1 MTRDL
6 FFVKAPLREGIGQ
19 LKGQKTP
26 ESKANV
32 PTGSEKPQEE
42 VIPIPGLNS
51 THTILSV
58 KMPCQNTNVTQ
69 SAIAAMG
76 IIPLT
81 IQASQAGRLAH
92 FQSNWEKVTKDRW
105 VLNTVKG
112 YEIEFSLKLHQTQ
125 KPYPAQLNQTQQELV
140 SQEIKDMISKGAVTE
155 LQTLPVGGFLSTLFL
170 VPKKDGGQ
178 RPVIY
183 LKKLNSHKC
192 PTFQDGRHSHTQKPS
207 PKGRLASKDRPER
220 CILFCPDKQ
229 RAQEISVSNS
239 GTGFTSSTVSLLAW
253 PQPHGSLPRP

>member
-6 FFVKAPLREGIGQ
+6 FFVKAPLREGVGQ
-19 LKGQKTP
+19 RKGRKTP
-26 ESKANV
+26 QSKANV
-32 PTGSEKPQEE
+32 PTGSGEPRVE

-69 SAIAAMG
+69 SAMG

-81 IQASQAGRLAH
+81 IQASPVGRLAH

-112 YEIEFSLKLHQTQ
+112 YEIEFSLKPHQTQ

-140 SQEIKDMISKGAVTE
+140 FQEIKDMISKEAVTE
-155 LQTLPVGGFLSTLFL
+155 LQTLPVGGFLCFWC
-170 VPKKDGGQ
+170 Q
-178 RPVIY
+178 R
-183 LKKLNSHKC
+183 KMAA
-192 PTFQDGRHSHTQKPS
+192 R
-207 PKGRLASKDRPER
+207 DR
-220 CILFCPDKQ
+220 
-229 RAQEISVSNS
+229 
-239 GTGFTSSTVSLLAW
+239 
-253 PQPHGSLPRP
+253 